1 MRSHGLA
8 SVLAGHPCAEGHSQ
22 RQEWIGKRPY
32 AQRSDPDEEDYA
44 PYESPLCVPSL
55 AQHQERDGD
64 LVGRGQQ
71 PEQGRSKGGDVLEEP
86 PVEWDYGI
94 VGAQRDEL
102 VGGDKDQ
109 HDVDPYGHDQEEV
122 PQEDAPRVGPEH
134 AQDEHQQAQ
143 YRRSDQLLHY
153 VLTSFQAAIPNLTR

>member
-102 VGGDKDQ
+102 VGATKTSTTLTPMAMTKKKSPALGLSTHRMSTSKLNTA
-109 HDVDPYGHDQEEV
+109 EV
-122 PQEDAPRVGPEH
+122 ISCCIAYSPPFR
-134 AQDEHQQAQ
+134 
-143 YRRSDQLLHY
+143 
-153 VLTSFQAAIPNLTR
+153 